1 VQEAKNNEKHVQL
14 ITSYR
19 EKIEKELSEIC
30 NDVIN
35 ILKTHL
41 IPKAGTPESQVFYHK
56 MYAHHIVSVERKRA
70 AHTIHPA
77 LLPLRP
83 HAQGR

>member
-1 VQEAKNNEKHVQL
+1 MQEAKSNEKHVQL

-30 NDVIN
+30 NDVIS
-35 ILKTHL
+35 ILKNHL

-56 MYAHHIVSVERKRA
+56 MYAPHNLSVGLKRVA
-70 AHTIHPA
+70 YTIHPA